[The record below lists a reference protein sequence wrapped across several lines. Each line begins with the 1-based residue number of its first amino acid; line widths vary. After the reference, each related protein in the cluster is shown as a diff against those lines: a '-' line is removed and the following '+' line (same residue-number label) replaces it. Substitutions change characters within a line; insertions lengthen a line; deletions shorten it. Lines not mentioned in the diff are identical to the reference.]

1 MFAYTDAPNYYVTY
15 RLSSGGSIIKEDLA
29 YIKYNRLTVEGN
41 PLYETLAFAVD
52 VLNSKV
58 DGFDPLPPWVQVG
71 LTVFPSVWDGILS
84 LSESLPGDLALL
96 NYTII
101 KESESDR
108 KYREGW
114 IGIY

>member
-15 RLSSGGSIIKEDLA
+15 RLSSGGSIIREDQA
-29 YIKYNRLTVEGN
+29 YVKYRLTVEGN
-41 PLYETLAFAVD
+41 PLYETLAFAAD

-96 NYTII
+96 NYPII